1 MKLNLNLRPVS
12 LAVLA
17 LLSGLTLAASAQE
30 ERRTYIVQ
38 LQDQPAATYAG
49 GISGLDATR
58 PAPGETFDYRAE
70 KVRNYV
76 NYLGAR
82 QIDVLASVG
91 NPTVIA
97 QYDVV
102 LNGFAA
108 LLTEAEVLAL
118 KANPAVADVQADAV
132 RHVDTISTSRFLGL
146 TATGGLWSQF
156 AGGTLTKGEN
166 LVIGVVDGGIWP
178 ENPAFADRVDNN
190 SVPTFDPSGSQ
201 VYGAA
206 PATFSGGCVAG
217 EGFDPAIHCNNK
229 LIGAKFYNTGFIA
242 SGNGAKKNWS
252 EFYSPRDSNIGS
264 NGVSTG
270 HGGHGDHTASTAA
283 GNSNVPVTISGINVG
298 SASGMAPRARVA
310 AYKVCWT
317 FDDPSADD
325 GSNAT
330 NTCYNTD
337 SVKAIDDAVKDGV
350 NVINYSISGSQT
362 SVNDAVEQAF
372 YRASLAGV
380 FVAASAGNSGPANAV
395 AHISPWLTTVAAST
409 HDRAFSG
416 DVTLGSGAKY
426 TGASMSNVPLA
437 SSTLIRAEDAGMNG
451 GNANLCF
458 SSSPAGGQVLLDPAK
473 VAGKVVICTRGT
485 NARVDKSLAVLNAG
499 GVGMVMADNGAG
511 LVAEIHS
518 VPSVHVNAADGAAI
532 KAYAVAQGVAA
543 SAAISKFYSGTQ
555 PAPIMANFS
564 SRGPNMGDSNILK
577 PDLTAPGVDVI
588 ASVTPDL
595 TPAQH
600 NAVAAGTLVPSAA
613 YASYQGTSMS
623 SPHVAGLALLLRQA
637 HPDWSPAAIKSA
649 LMTTGYSTL
658 NDGLAGAQ
666 NGLLPW
672 SQGAGHV
679 DPNKAVDPGLVYD
692 AGKAD
697 WVAYQCKVNKAA
709 VQPQSDCN
717 VYGTLDET
725 YNLNLPSI
733 TVSAVQNSVTVKRK
747 VTNVGGASATYNAT
761 ATVPGFTT
769 VVTPSQLALAPGQTG
784 TFTVKLTPAGA
795 ADSVWQFG
803 SLVWND
809 GNNHVVRIPVQART
823 GKAITAQENLTAD
836 RVSGNRLFAVKTGY
850 TGTMS
855 ALKGGLKPAT
865 VGDAVSLVARPLS
878 SANFQAAC
886 KAGVDS
892 QGVKVYSVPVAAG
905 TIVARFALTQG
916 DTGTADDDND
926 LAVVTPSGAFLYSGN
941 GGSNETV
948 QIASPAAGT
957 YLVCV
962 DAYDG
967 VNTNNMVHKLRSWI
981 VTPADVGGK
990 LTWGL
995 PSKVT
1000 AGNNMTVGVSWSGL
1014 ENNNSYLGGAQF
1026 LDQNG
1031 VVQATT
1037 VLRVDTGNA
1046 TVPTA
1051 EQDRASAK
1059 LKD

>member
-17 LLSGLTLAASAQE
+17 VLTSLSLAASADEQ
-30 ERRTYIVQ
+30 RRPYIVQ
-38 LQDQPAATYAG
+38 LQDQPAATYTG
-49 GISGLDATR
+49 GISGLDATK

-76 NYLGAR
+76 NYLGSR

-91 NPTVIA
+91 NPTVLA

-108 LLTEAEVLAL
+108 MLTDAEVLSL

-132 RHVDTISTSRFLGL
+132 RHMDTISTPRFLGL
-146 TATGGLWSQF
+146 TAPGGLWSQF
-156 AGGTLTKGEN
+156 AGGNLTKGEN

-190 SVPTFDPSGSQ
+190 QVPTFDPSGTQ
-201 VYGAA
+201 VYGSA
-206 PATFSGGCVAG
+206 PATFTGGCVAG
-217 EGFDPAIHCNNK
+217 EGFDPATHCNNK
-229 LIGAKFYNTGFIA
+229 LVGAKFYNAGFLA
-242 SGNGAKKNWS
+242 SGNAAKKNWS

-270 HGGHGDHTASTAA
+270 HGGHGDHTASTSA
-283 GNSNVPVTISGINVG
+283 GNSNVPVSISGLDMG
-298 SASGMAPRARVA
+298 AASGIAPRARVA

-317 FDDPSADD
+317 YDDPAADD

-330 NTCYNTD
+330 NSCFNSD

-350 NVINYSISGSQT
+350 NVINFSISGSQT

-409 HDRAFSG
+409 HDRALSG
-416 DVTLGSGAKY
+416 DVNLGNGAKY
-426 TGASMSNVPLA
+426 TGASMNNVPLA
-437 SSTLIRAEDAGMNG
+437 SSPLIRAEDAGVGG

-458 SSSPAGGQVLLDPAK
+458 SSAPPAGQVLLDPAK

-518 VPSVHVNAADGAAI
+518 VPTVHVNSSDGSAI

-543 SAAISKFYSGTQ
+543 SAAISKFYAGIQ

-588 ASVTPDL
+588 ASVTPAL
-595 TPAQH
+595 TPAEH
-600 NAVAAGTLVPSAA
+600 NAVAAGTLVPSAS

-649 LMTTGYSTL
+649 LMTTGYTTL
-658 NDGLAGAQ
+658 NDNLPGQQ

-672 SQGAGHV
+672 AQGAGHV

-733 TVSAVQNSVTVKRK
+733 TVSSVQGSVTVRRSVK
-747 VTNVGGASATYNAT
+747 NVGGASATYNAQ
-761 ATVPGFTT
+761 ANVPGFTT
-769 VVTPSQLALAPGQTG
+769 VVTPNQLNLAPGQTG
-784 TFTVKLTPAGA
+784 TFTVKMSTAGA
-795 ADSVWQFG
+795 AQNVWQFG
-803 SLVWND
+803 SLLWSD
-809 GNNHVVRIPVQART
+809 GNHNVRIPVQARA
-823 GKAITAQENLTAD
+823 GKAISAQDNLTAD
-836 RVSGNRLFAVKTGY
+836 RVAGNRLFAVKTGY

-855 ALKGGLKPAT
+855 AIKGGLKPAT
-865 VGDAVSLVARPLS
+865 VGDAVSLVAKQLS
-878 SANFQAAC
+878 SANFQTAC

-892 QGVKVYSVPVAAG
+892 QGVKVYNVAVPAG
-905 TIVARFALTQG
+905 TIVARFALTQR
-916 DTGTADDDND
+916 DTGSPDDDND
-926 LAVVTPSGAFLYSGN
+926 LAVVTPSGSFLYSGN
-941 GGSNETV
+941 GGSNESV
-948 QIASPAAGT
+948 QIASPAAGN

-967 VNTNNMVHKLRSWI
+967 PDTSNMVHKLSSWI
-981 VTPADVGGK
+981 VTSADVGGK

-1014 ENNNSYLGGAQF
+1014 DNNQTYLGGAQF

-1031 VVQATT
+1031 VNQATT
-1037 VLRVDTGNA
+1037 VLRVDTGTA

-1051 EQDRASAK
+1051 EQDRAQAK
-1059 LKD
+1059 LQD